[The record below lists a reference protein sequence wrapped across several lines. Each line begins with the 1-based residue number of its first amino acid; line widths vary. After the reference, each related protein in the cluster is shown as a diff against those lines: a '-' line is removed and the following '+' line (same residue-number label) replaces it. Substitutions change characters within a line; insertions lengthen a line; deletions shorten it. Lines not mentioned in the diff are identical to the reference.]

1 MKIKKNLFGFIFVM
15 IFLLF
20 VTSCYETSI
29 IEKDDIIILYTNDVH
44 CEIQKNMGYDGL
56 SSYKKKLQ
64 KTNPYVTLVDC
75 EDAIQGD
82 VIGTVSKGEYIV
94 DLMNATGYDI
104 SVLGNHEFDYDITQ
118 LSTLI
123 NKSNAKYLC
132 ANLEIGRAHV

>member
-75 EDAIQGD
+75 EDAIQG
-82 VIGTVSKGEYIV
+82 
-94 DLMNATGYDI
+94 
-104 SVLGNHEFDYDITQ
+104 
-118 LSTLI
+118 
-123 NKSNAKYLC
+123 
-132 ANLEIGRAHV
+132 EIGRAHV